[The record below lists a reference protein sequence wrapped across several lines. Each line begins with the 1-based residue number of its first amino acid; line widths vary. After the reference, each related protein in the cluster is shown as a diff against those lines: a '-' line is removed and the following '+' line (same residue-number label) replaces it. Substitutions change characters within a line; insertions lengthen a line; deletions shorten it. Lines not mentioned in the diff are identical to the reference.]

1 MTSML
6 IGAHTANEK
15 PLWEAEE
22 RTADLVQMFLSNPQ
36 SWRKPTPRDD
46 AEVLAAAELPIY
58 IHAPYLVN
66 VGSPNNRVRIPS
78 RKILADTLEAAHAI
92 GAEAVIVHG
101 GHTGE
106 GEGFEIAAD
115 RWRKALDAVEIMV
128 PILIENTAGGD
139 GAIVR
144 ECENYGPLWEA
155 IGHYDVGVCL
165 DTCHAW
171 AAGEDL
177 ATLVE
182 RVRTATGRVD
192 LVHCNDSRD
201 PHDSRR
207 DRHAN
212 LGHGQIPE
220 DLILAV
226 VGEAGTPVIVETPND
241 DGGQAADIA
250 WLRERV

>member
-1 MTSML
+1 ML

-15 PLWEAEE
+15 PLWESEE

-36 SWRKPTPRDD
+36 SWRKPKPRDD

-101 GHTGE
+101 GHVGE

-115 RWRKALDAVEIMV
+115 RWRKALDAVEIRV

-155 IGHYDVGVCL
+155 IGQYDVGVCL

-226 VGEAGTPVIVETPND
+226 VGEAGTPVVVETPND

-250 WLRERV
+250 WLRDRL